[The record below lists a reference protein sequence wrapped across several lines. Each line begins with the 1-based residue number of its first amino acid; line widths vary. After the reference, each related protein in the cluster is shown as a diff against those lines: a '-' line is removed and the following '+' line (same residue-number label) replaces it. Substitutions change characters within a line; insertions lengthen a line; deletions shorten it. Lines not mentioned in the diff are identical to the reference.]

1 MWEKNRMH
9 TSGVGSRE
17 AVDMDFEDDSES
29 KVHVLVHDLRP
40 PFLDGRTAFTRQLDP
55 INPIKDGTSDLAVF
69 SKKGS
74 ALVKERRE
82 QQERAKAAAKLA
94 SIGGTNL
101 GNLMGV
107 NGAPPAP
114 SKKEDEDGQAD
125 YKSDSKFATH
135 MKASEGASNFSR
147 TKSLK
152 EQREYLPA
160 FACREDL
167 MRTIRENQGPYS
179 SHPQLLILL
188 TAHSSCA

>member
-1 MWEKNRMH
+1 
-9 TSGVGSRE
+9 
-17 AVDMDFEDDSES
+17 
-29 KVHVLVHDLRP
+29 
-40 PFLDGRTAFTRQLDP
+40 
-55 INPIKDGTSDLAVF
+55 
-69 SKKGS
+69 
-74 ALVKERRE
+74 
-82 QQERAKAAAKLA
+82 
-94 SIGGTNL
+94 
-101 GNLMGV
+101 
-107 NGAPPAP
+107 
-114 SKKEDEDGQAD
+114 
-125 YKSDSKFATH
+125 